1 MSDFLDIKQA
11 IMADEQN
18 QSYTERGIGPVY
30 QVGPDVRILI
40 IGQAPGAKVEQTGI
54 PFNDQS
60 GDRLREWM
68 GITSDEFYNSG
79 KVGNLP
85 LDFYFPGK
93 GKSGDLPP
101 RKGFAEKWHPK
112 MLADMPKVSLIILVG
127 AYAQRF
133 YLPIKK
139 SETMTAVIKRSQE
152 FEPKFMP
159 IVHPSPRNNIWLRK
173 NPWFEADIVP
183 RLQARVREL
192 MNEK

>member
-1 MSDFLDIKQA
+1 MSGSDIRQE

-18 QSYTERGIGPVY
+18 RSYTERGIGPVY

-54 PFNDQS
+54 PFNDKS
-60 GDRLREWM
+60 GDRLRDWM
-68 GITSDEFYNSG
+68 GITADEFYHSG
-79 KVGNLP
+79 KIGNLP

-101 RKGFAEKWHPK
+101 RKGFADKWHPR
-112 MLADMPKVSLIILVG
+112 MLAEMSKVSLIILVG
-127 AYAQRF
+127 AYAQHY

-139 SETMTAVIKRSQE
+139 SETMTAVIKQYKT
-152 FEPKFMP
+152 FGPKYLP

-173 NPWFEADIVP
+173 NPWFEDKIVP
-183 RLQARVREL
+183 KLQARVREL
-192 MNEK
+192 MMD

>member
-1 MSDFLDIKQA
+1 MSESDIRQE

-18 QSYTERGIGPVY
+18 SAYTERGIGPVY

-54 PFNDQS
+54 PFNDKS
-60 GDRLREWM
+60 GDRLRDWM
-68 GITSDEFYNSG
+68 GITADEFYHSG
-79 KVGNLP
+79 RIGNLP

-101 RKGFAEKWHPK
+101 RKGFAEKWHPR
-112 MLADMPKVSLIILVG
+112 MLAAMPKVELIILVG
-127 AYAQRF
+127 AYAQHY

-139 SETMTAVIKRSQE
+139 SETMTSIIKQYKT
-152 FEPKFMP
+152 FGPKYLP

-173 NPWFEADIVP
+173 NPWFEDEIVP
-183 RLQARVREL
+183 KLQARVREL
-192 MNEK
+192 MMD

>member
-1 MSDFLDIKQA
+1 MSGSDIRQE

-18 QSYTERGIGPVY
+18 RSYTERGIGPDY

-54 PFNDQS
+54 PFNDKS
-60 GDRLREWM
+60 GDRLRDWM
-68 GITSDEFYNSG
+68 GITADEFYHSG
-79 KVGNLP
+79 KIGNLP

-101 RKGFAEKWHPK
+101 RKGFADKWHPR
-112 MLADMPKVSLIILVG
+112 MLAEMSKVSLIILVG
-127 AYAQRF
+127 AYAQHY

-139 SETMTAVIKRSQE
+139 SETMTAVIKQYKT
-152 FEPKFMP
+152 FGPKYLP

-173 NPWFEADIVP
+173 NPWFEDKIVP
-183 RLQARVREL
+183 KLQARVREL
-192 MNEK
+192 MMD

>member
-1 MSDFLDIKQA
+1 MSGSDIRQE

-18 QSYTERGIGPVY
+18 RSYTERGIGPVY

-54 PFNDQS
+54 PFNDKS
-60 GDRLREWM
+60 GDRLRDWM
-68 GITSDEFYNSG
+68 GITADEFYHSG
-79 KVGNLP
+79 KIGNLP

-101 RKGFAEKWHPK
+101 RKGFADKWHPR
-112 MLADMPKVSLIILVG
+112 MLAEMPKVALIILVG
-127 AYAQRF
+127 AYAQHY

-139 SETMTAVIKRSQE
+139 SETMTAVIKQYE
-152 FEPKFMP
+152 TFGPKYLP

-173 NPWFEADIVP
+173 NPWFEDEIVP
-183 RLQARVREL
+183 KLQARVHEL
-192 MNEK
+192 MVD

>member
-18 QSYTERGIGPVY
+18 QAYTARGIGPVY

-40 IGQAPGAKVEQTGI
+40 IGKAPGAKVEQTGI
-54 PFNDQS
+54 PFNDKS

-68 GITSDEFYNSG
+68 GITADEFYNSG

-93 GKSGDLPP
+93 GKSGDIPP
-101 RKGFAEKWHPK
+101 RKGFADKWHPK

-127 AYAQRF
+127 AYAQRY

-173 NPWFEADIVP
+173 NPWFEADVVP
-183 RLQARVREL
+183 RLQVRVREL
-192 MNEK
+192 MDEK